1 MAALFE
7 PFPLWLATWETPTLA
22 AIPLVSRHK
31 SRVVHASAAA
41 KSLGIKPGSSLATA
55 LSKAPDLEI
64 VEAVSSYLTASW
76 ERLVEEVSGL
86 TRTLE
91 SPSPGRLLI
100 ELEPPDAAQ
109 LAATYGVRV
118 GLAENLEV
126 AVLAALIASPG
137 KVRVVTAKQQEQ
149 LLDALPLYVLKGVGL
164 SQRALDDF
172 GWLGVRETGELR
184 TWSKAQATAYLG
196 RAGKEVLPYVFGPY
210 RTYLG
215 RYTPPP
221 HIGATL
227 SFDEPQCEPGA
238 LEPALEQLC
247 TAATARLGEK
257 AASRLTLTAV
267 SQGLQHRATRIAK
280 TPLKQLAQVN
290 RLALLTLTDTQ
301 AQPLA
306 IDSLTLELSGLSRP
320 SEQGSLWPRKERMA
334 FAIEVVETRFPGAI
348 LKLVQDDLYALASE
362 HNVRFVV
369 RSTGEEVT
377 RETQYDPNQHP
388 DRRGGHALKA

>member
-1 MAALFE
+1 MPRNELETPQEVLYALLLSYHVGPVYTVLHDKDAVLMAALFE

-41 KSLGIKPGSSLATA
+41 KSLEIKPGSSLATA

-91 SPSPGRLLI
+91 SPSPGRLLV

-118 GLAENLEV
+118 GLAENIEV

-164 SQRALDDF
+164 SQWALDDF
-172 GWLGVRETGELR
+172 GWLGIRETGELR

-210 RTYLG
+210 RTHLG

-221 HIGATL
+221 HIGTTL

-280 TPLKQLAQVN
+280 TPLKQLAQIK
-290 RLALLTLTDTQ
+290 RLAFLTLTDTQ
-301 AQPLA
+301 AQPF
-306 IDSLTLELSGLSRP
+306 G
-320 SEQGSLWPRKERMA
+320 
-334 FAIEVVETRFPGAI
+334 
-348 LKLVQDDLYALASE
+348 
-362 HNVRFVV
+362 
-369 RSTGEEVT
+369 
-377 RETQYDPNQHP
+377 
-388 DRRGGHALKA
+388 DR